1 MQRTKILVTTIGLVL
16 AFGLLWH
23 SRSQADAIDHYQP
36 AVLTKAGRALDRGNP
51 DLALALLSGRVAAM
65 RHGSMRAAADD
76 LVCRAHYA
84 RGDYAAAEEACD
96 RAVAT
101 GPHNST
107 WSYLNNRGVMRL
119 LQGKLEA
126 ACADFTAAA
135 GLNPRARSV
144 QRNLH
149 LAERE
154 LATD

>member
-1 MQRTKILVTTIGLVL
+1 MQSTKILVTAIGIVV

-36 AVLTKAGRALDRGNP
+36 AVLQKAGRALENGNATH
-51 DLALALLSGRVAAM
+51 ALALLERQVQEL
-65 RHGSMRAAADD
+65 RLGSMRAAGDD
-76 LVCRAHYA
+76 LICRAHYQ
-84 RGDYAAAEEACD
+84 RGDYAAAEAACD

-101 GPHNST
+101 GRHNST

-126 ACADFTAAA
+126 AFQDFTEAA

-144 QRNLH
+144 KRNLQ

-154 LATD
+154 LAAG